1 MRLLLIVIL
10 SITGLIACKKR
21 KVEKAATKMQN
32 FIVEIAQYA
41 RNENPNFIIIPQNG
55 PKLLYNNGNE
65 DEGVNNGFISH
76 VNAFGMEELFYN
88 GGEESDMYRY
98 NLVKNAGIKV
108 LVADYHTDNSTLS
121 NSYSKSDAENW
132 IAFPRSTENYDYKYI
147 PTTIHNEN
155 SDNITNLNQAKNYL
169 YLISTDNYSNKA
181 SFLAA
186 IQATNYDAIIIDAF
200 FGENLLTASEINS
213 LKVKANGGQRLVIAY
228 MNIGAAE
235 KYRYY
240 WQSDWR
246 KGKPNWLKRKY
257 DGYDDEIW
265 VEFWKQEWKDI
276 IYGNNES
283 YTKKLIDAQFDGAYL
298 DNVEAFYFL
307 YHRK

>member
-1 MRLLLIVIL
+1 MRLLLIVIF

-55 PKLLYNNGNE
+55 PELLYNNGNE
-65 DEGVNNGFISH
+65 DEGINNGFISH

-108 LVADYHTDNSTLS
+108 LVADYHTDNSTLY

-147 PTTIHNEN
+147 PTIIHNEN

-200 FGENLLTASEINS
+200 FDENLLTASDINS

-246 KGKPNWLKRKY
+246 KGKPNWLKKKY

-265 VEFWKQEWKDI
+265 VEFWEQEWKDI
-276 IYGNNES
+276 IYGNSES

-298 DNVEAFYFL
+298 DNVESFYFL